1 MDKYTDKKRKN
12 QLLKTLIHEYVSEKT
27 LERIEECNSF
37 LLMIADEKMTKEKL
51 HKSNNC
57 ENRFCPICAY
67 KKARKNALQLS
78 VMIDYI
84 KNEYNKD
91 FLFLTLTAPNVKASD
106 LESEIKKYNQ
116 SFKKLMERKEV
127 KKVVKGYVR
136 KLEVT
141 YNKERDDYH
150 PHFHVILAVNKN
162 YFKKSSEYIKQERWL
177 ELWRQ
182 STKNPLITQVDI
194 RKIKFKDNKKEVSEI
209 AKYSAKDSDYL
220 QDKKVFDVFYKSLSG
235 KRLIVYS
242 GLFKEASKKY
252 KNKELEDY
260 KEKDMTVYIYQIL
273 YNWNQNKYLKIEQ
286 SILENELFEE
296 VNKNLIDD
304 MEIDE

>member
-12 QLLKTLIHEYVSEKT
+12 QLLKSLIQEHVSEKT

-37 LLMIADEKMTKEKL
+37 LLMITDEKMTKEKL

-91 FLFLTLTAPNVKASD
+91 FLFLTLTAPNVGALD
-106 LESEIKKYNQ
+106 LDSEIKKYNQ

-141 YNKERDDYH
+141 YNKKRDDYH

-220 QDKKVFDVFYKSLSG
+220 QDKKVFDVFYK
-235 KRLIVYS
+235 
-242 GLFKEASKKY
+242 
-252 KNKELEDY
+252 
-260 KEKDMTVYIYQIL
+260 
-273 YNWNQNKYLKIEQ
+273 
-286 SILENELFEE
+286 
-296 VNKNLIDD
+296 
-304 MEIDE
+304 